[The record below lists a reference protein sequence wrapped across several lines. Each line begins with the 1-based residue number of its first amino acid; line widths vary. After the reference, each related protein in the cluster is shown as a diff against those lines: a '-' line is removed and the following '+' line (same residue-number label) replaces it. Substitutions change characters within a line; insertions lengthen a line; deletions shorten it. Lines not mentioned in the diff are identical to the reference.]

1 MKHLTFLLED
11 DHAYAKAKKK
21 AAKKKYSAV
30 LLQLYTSL
38 LDAKKIKKILKKL
51 QKDFPKAII
60 VGATTAGE
68 ISHAKIYKNNSVISL
83 SLFRHTHVRSLYT
96 STTDALHAKEI
107 ASSLFRPDTKAA
119 VILSEGL
126 YGEDYEGFIH
136 TLHDT
141 RPDVLIA
148 GGLAA
153 DTFKLKQSYVFKG
166 SSLYDK
172 GSVVIAFS
180 GKKLYADNRYNLNWY
195 AVGKEFTITK
205 AHGKTIEEIDG
216 QNAYTLFKQYLGKDI
231 FDKKQIALPD
241 FQLLYKEGSTVIS
254 RTPMKTS
261 HKAIRFAA
269 PIKEGQKV
277 RFGFSNAAS
286 VISGANEI
294 SSVVA
299 QHPAQAIYIFSC
311 IARKMLLGEVL
322 ENEFRAFEAIA
333 PTAGF
338 FTYGEFYS
346 TGDSNALLNCTTTM
360 LILSEKKQK
369 KKPTPLPKTLRNKTQ
384 DNLTFKALT
393 HFIQQTSSEL
403 DSNIKLLEQ
412 YKEIVDEAFIV
423 VKTDTQGRITYIND
437 NFCKLSGCQTKKMNG
452 KIYSLLSPDKTHP
465 LSKEILQTLKKGG
478 IWRGQVIENSLDGST
493 HYLDTTIMPI
503 LDETLQVQE
512 YIAVFRD
519 VTQEVLSKKRLK
531 ESKRFIRAVFD
542 NQDSILISTSKAHKT
557 KMINQK
563 FFDYFDFEGFE
574 EYRSRHECIGELFLK
589 EEGYVHPDTHPNWL
603 EMLAKSDKT
612 DYKVKMKTRNGDIR
626 TFSIKVGVVEE
637 EYIINL
643 HDITTLEEAVRKA
656 NQSEKAKSRFLANM
670 SHEIRTPLNGIL
682 GFIELLEEEKDEN
695 KRKEYVEIIKKSGT
709 LLLHIVNDILDFS
722 KIESGEIQLQLQS
735 ARLKEELSSIAL
747 NFVSIAHAK
756 QLQYHIRIDERLPS
770 YLVCDIQ
777 RLKQVVAN
785 LLGNAIKFTPE
796 HGEVLFEVNLVSSSA
811 AHAELFFRIKDSG
824 IGIPKEK
831 QELIFQPFAQA
842 DDSIDK
848 RYGGTGLGLSICNQ
862 YLSLMGSKLEL
873 VSKEGVG
880 SDFFFTLT
888 LPIAKPSDVQSLPT
902 EPSLPLPQGGH
913 RVLIAEDNETN
924 RMLISIM
931 LKKKGIV
938 FDTAK
943 NGKEALIKAQKHD
956 YDLIFM
962 DINMPVLDG
971 LEAIKKLRQSGYE
984 KPIVT
989 LSANVIQSDT
999 EAFEK
1004 AGADDTLHKPID
1016 SKKLENILRRY
1027 LKEERSSKMLMKRLL
1042 DHFSFLDEDALLRL
1056 LGSFE
1061 ESASELLQKLQ
1072 KEPLDYRIAH
1082 TVKGLAANFLFHEL
1096 AAVALKA
1103 EEAAKKEQKE
1113 RLQQLKGELVK
1124 VLQQV
1129 RDEVKEVLNKSA

>member
-11 DHAYAKAKKK
+11 KEAYEKARKK
-21 AAKKKYSAV
+21 AAKKRYRSV

-38 LDAKKIKKILKKL
+38 LDSKKLKKILKKI
-51 QKDFPKAII
+51 QTDFPGAVI

-68 ISHAKIYKNNSVISL
+68 ISHAKIYKNNTVISL
-83 SLFRHTHVRSLYT
+83 SLFRHTKVESLYT
-96 STTDALHAKEI
+96 PTTDSIHAKKI
-107 ASSLFRPDTKAA
+107 ANSLFRCDTKAA
-119 VILSEGL
+119 IVLSEGL

-136 TLHDT
+136 GLHDA

-153 DTFKLKQSYVFKG
+153 DTFKLKQSYVFEG
-166 SSLYDK
+166 TSLHAK
-172 GSVVIAFS
+172 GSVIIAFS

-205 AHGKTIEEIDG
+205 ANGKTIEEIDG
-216 QNAYTLFKQYLGKDI
+216 QNAYTLFKQYLGEDI
-231 FDKKQIALPD
+231 FDKKHLSLPD

-254 RTPMKTS
+254 RTPMKSS

-286 VISGANEI
+286 VISGANDI
-294 SSVVA
+294 SAKVA
-299 QHPAQAIYIFSC
+299 QNPAQAIYIFSC
-311 IARKMLLGEVL
+311 IARKILLGDVL
-322 ENEFRAFEAIA
+322 ENEFRTFEAIA

-346 TGDSNALLNCTTTM
+346 TGESNALLNCTTTM

-369 KKPTPLPKTLRNKTQ
+369 KKPTTLPITLQNKTK

-423 VKTDTQGRITYIND
+423 VKTDTQGHITYIND
-437 NFCKLSGCQTKKMNG
+437 NFCKLSGCQTQKMVG
-452 KIYSLLSPDKTHP
+452 KIYPLLSPHHNHP
-465 LSKEILQTLKKGG
+465 LSDGILQTLEKGK
-478 IWRGQVIENSLDGST
+478 IWRGEVIEISLDGST
-493 HYLDTTIMPI
+493 HYLDTIIMPI
-503 LDETLQVQE
+503 VDETLQIHE
-512 YIAVFRD
+512 YIAVARD
-519 VTQEVLSKKRLK
+519 MTQEVLSQKKLK

-542 NQDSILISTSKAHKT
+542 NQDSILISTSKSHKT

-563 FFDYFDFEGFE
+563 FFEYFDFQDFE
-574 EYRSRHECIGELFLK
+574 DYRSKHKCIGELFLK
-589 EEGYVHPDTHPNWL
+589 EEGYIHPDTHPNWL
-603 EMLAKSDKT
+603 EMLANSDKT
-612 DYKVKMKTRNGDIR
+612 DYKVKMHTRNGTR
-626 TFSIKVGVVEE
+626 TFSIKVHIVQE

-643 HDITTLEEAVRKA
+643 HDITTLEEAVQKA

-682 GFIELLEEEKDEN
+682 GFIELLEEEQDDA
-695 KRKEYVEIIKKSGT
+695 KRKEYIEIIKKSGT

-722 KIESGEIQLQLQS
+722 KIESGEIRLQQQS
-735 ARLKEELSSIAL
+735 ARLKEELTSIAL
-747 NFVSIAHAK
+747 NFVSLAHAK
-756 QLQYHIRIDERLPS
+756 QLQYHIRIDERIPNN
-770 YLVCDIQ
+770 LVCDIQ
-777 RLKQVVAN
+777 RLKQIVAN

-796 HGEVLFEVNLVSSSA
+796 HGEVLFEVNLISSNNT
-811 AHAELFFRIKDSG
+811 HAELFFRIKDSG

-873 VSKEGVG
+873 VSQEGVG
-880 SDFFFTLT
+880 SDFFFTLS
-888 LPIAKPSDVQSLPT
+888 LPISKPSKPKLPERKT
-902 EPSLPLPQGGH
+902 NRIPRGTH
-913 RVLIAEDNETN
+913 KVLIAEDNDTN

-931 LKKKGIV
+931 LEKKGIA

-943 NGKEALIKAQKHD
+943 NGKEALLKAKKND
-956 YDLIFM
+956 YDLLFM

-971 LEAIKKLRQSGYE
+971 LQAIKRLRKEGYE

-989 LSANVIQSDT
+989 LSANVIQSDIET
-999 EAFEK
+999 FKK
-1004 AGADDTLHKPID
+1004 AGANDTLHKPIASD
-1016 SKKLENILRRY
+1016 KLEEILKRY
-1027 LKEERSSKMLMKRLL
+1027 LSDKNPANTLMKRLSQ
-1042 DHFSFLDEDALLRL
+1042 HFSFLDEEAILQLLA
-1056 LGSFE
+1056 SFD
-1061 ESASELLQKLQ
+1061 ESASAMLQNLQ
-1072 KEPLDYRIAH
+1072 EKPLDYKTAH
-1082 TVKGLAANFLFHEL
+1082 TIKGLAANFLFSEL
-1096 AAVALKA
+1096 AAIALKA
-1103 EEAAKKEQKE
+1103 EEAAKEENKELLKQL
-1113 RLQQLKGELVK
+1113 RLELEEK
-1124 VLQQV
+1124 LQQV
-1129 RDEVKEVLNKSA
+1129 RNEVRNVLNKSA